1 MYKAPSALDNHDR
14 TLVSGV
20 GACSALLGYI
30 PSPTMTRRGSQEI
43 ATEQRATAA
52 GTERFQRRFDEQ
64 FVEDFFRPLGGGL
77 VTSSI
82 GIGTYLGECD
92 DADDV
97 TYAAAVRAALENGIN
112 IIDSSVNYR
121 CQRSERTVGLV
132 LRDALAD
139 GIVKRDEVIVCTKG
153 GYIPLDSS
161 APATRDEYLSYL
173 QRTFVDTGI
182 VSADDVVG
190 GGHALSP
197 SFLAH
202 QIQLSQTNLGVRT
215 LDVYYLHN
223 PEQQLDSVQ
232 PARFRTILRR
242 AFALLEERVASGDIG
257 CYGCA
262 TWNGLRTAPD
272 ARGHL
277 DLAELVGIA
286 RDVGGE
292 DHHFRIVQMPV
303 NLAMSEAVRTPTQ
316 RLGTRRVVPPL
327 QAATELGL
335 SVVASA
341 TLMQARLTTDLPAAL
356 RDTFPALATDAQ
368 RAIAFVRSLPGVS
381 SALVGMRSLDH
392 VSENI
397 AAASR

>member
-1 MYKAPSALDNHDR
+1 MYKAASALDNRDR
-14 TLVSGV
+14 TSVSG
-20 GACSALLGYI
+20 ARPCSVASGRI
-30 PSPTMTRRGSQEI
+30 PSPAMTRRGSPTI
-43 ATEQRATAA
+43 GTEQRATAA
-52 GTERFQRRFDEQ
+52 GTARYRQRFGERFAD
-64 FVEDFFRPLGGGL
+64 DFFRPLGDAL
-77 VTSSI
+77 VASSI

-92 DADDV
+92 DADDAA
-97 TYAAAVRAALENGIN
+97 YAGAIRAALERGVN

-121 CQRSERTVGLV
+121 CQRAERTVGLV
-132 LRDALAD
+132 LRDAIND
-139 GIVKRDEVIVCTKG
+139 GIIKRDEVIVCTKG

-161 APATRDEYLSYL
+161 APASREEYLAYL

-202 QIQLSQTNLGVRT
+202 QIQLSQNNLGVRT

-262 TWNGLRTAPD
+262 TWNGLRTPPD

-277 DLAELVGIA
+277 DLSELVSLA
-286 RDVGGE
+286 QDVGGD
-292 DHHFRIVQMPV
+292 DHHFRVVQLPV
-303 NLAMSEAVRTPTQ
+303 NLAMSEAVRAPTQ
-316 RLGTRRVVPPL
+316 RLGSRRVVPAL
-327 QAATELGL
+327 QAATELGV

-341 TLMQARLTTDLPAAL
+341 TLMQARLTSDLPTAL
-356 RDTFPALATDAQ
+356 RETFPALSSDAQ

-381 SALVGMRSLDH
+381 TALVGMRSLDH
-392 VSENI
+392 VSENV
-397 AAASR
+397 AAAHR

>member
-1 MYKAPSALDNHDR
+1 
-14 TLVSGV
+14 
-20 GACSALLGYI
+20 
-30 PSPTMTRRGSQEI
+30 MTRRGGPAI
-43 ATEQRATAA
+43 GTEQRATAA
-52 GTERFQRRFDEQ
+52 GTERYRQRFGDRFA
-64 FVEDFFRPLGGGL
+64 EDYFRPFGGAL
-77 VTSSI
+77 VASSI

-97 TYAAAVRAALENGIN
+97 TYATALRAALERGIN

-132 LRDALAD
+132 LRDAITA
-139 GIVKRDEVIVCTKG
+139 GVVKRDEVIVCTKG

-161 APATRDEYLSYL
+161 APASRDEYLAYL

-202 QIQLSQTNLGVRT
+202 QIQLSQTNLGLRT

-262 TWNGLRTAPD
+262 TWNGLRTPPD
-272 ARGHL
+272 TRGHL
-277 DLAELVGIA
+277 DLGELVSLA
-286 RDVGGE
+286 RDVGGD
-292 DHHFRIVQMPV
+292 DHHFRVVQLPV

-316 RLGTRRVVPPL
+316 RLGSRRVVPPL
-327 QAATELGL
+327 QAATELGV

-341 TLMQARLTTDLPAAL
+341 TLMQARLTSELPAAL
-356 RDTFPALATDAQ
+356 RETFPALTTDAQ

-397 AAASR
+397 AAGYR